1 MTFLE
6 PHGLPLQN
14 ERLLPMPDAPVYDT
28 ELYLL
33 AALLLYAYL
42 LYKTAPRLLAYFRFL
57 FDWRSLDKVSA
68 GRQNLFAG
76 YQTFYGFSLV
86 AASFVTFSLYLYQW
100 VAHPGLTARYIEPLP
115 GWLVASEGEI
125 LARLFIFVPAV
136 FGCKWLL
143 LYGISALFKEHAF
156 GGAAVRLETGYL
168 FFWVLWALPLLL
180 ISFGL
185 PNLSSF
191 VLLVLTVAYV
201 LILLFRWFKMLV
213 LSRQL
218 SRFSYLHIFSY
229 LCTLE
234 ILPFL
239 CFYKLM
245 DIVIA

>member
-6 PHGLPLQN
+6 PHAFPVQN

-68 GRQNLFAG
+68 GRQSLLAG
-76 YQTFYGFSLV
+76 HQTFYGFCLI
-86 AASFVTFSLYLYQW
+86 AASFVTLSLYLYQW
-100 VAHPGLTARYIEPLP
+100 AAHPGLMTRYFGPLP
-115 GWLVASEGEI
+115 GWLTGSEGEV
-125 LARLFIFVPAV
+125 LARLFIFVTAV
-136 FGCKWLL
+136 FVCKWLL
-143 LYGISALFKEHAF
+143 LYGISALFKEGAF
-156 GGAAVRLETGYL
+156 GSAAVRLETGYL

-180 ISFGL
+180 VSFGL
-185 PNLSSF
+185 PHLLPF
-191 VLLVLTVAYV
+191 VLPLLAAAYI

-229 LCTLE
+229 LCALE

-245 DIVIA
+245 GIVIA